1 VALNLKIFKIFLIIL
16 FVMDTDI
23 DYRYLNGKIYKLV
36 CNKEDLIYIGSTI
49 ETLNTRLSKH
59 KCSKNTCI
67 SRRIIDNG
75 DYEIILL
82 ELYPC
87 MCRRELEQREQEWME
102 QFDCI
107 NLHRSYMTEEQHE
120 EYKKQYYQKYN
131 QNGKEYFKN
140 YRENNREKISE
151 KFKCECG
158 GKYTR
163 QNKSQHFKSKK
174 HKAYLNNQI

>member
-1 VALNLKIFKIFLIIL
+1 
-16 FVMDTDI
+16 MDTDI

-87 MCRRELEQREQEWME
+87 MCKRELQKREQEWIE

-107 NLHRSYMTEEQHE
+107 NYYRSYLSKQER
-120 EYKKQYYQKYN
+120 KQYFQKYN
-131 QNGKEYFKN
+131 QNKKEYNKN
-140 YRENNREKISE
+140 YRENNREKINQ
-151 KFKCECG
+151 KFECECG